1 MKVRLKSQSGASAV
15 EFALILPILLL
26 LVFGI
31 IEMGFVLF
39 DKAMIT
45 NASREGARAGIL
57 FRVSPVTEQE
67 IVDVVNTYLGNAL
80 ITFAESA
87 NPTVT
92 VKKNDSNPGNELT
105 VTVAYTYT
113 SLILPNLINSPVK
126 QDFPRE
132 FNMIAETTMRME

>member
-1 MKVRLKSQSGASAV
+1 MKVRLKSQNGASAV

-45 NASREGARAGIL
+45 NASREGARTGISY
-57 FRVSPVTEQE
+57 RVPPFTDEE
-67 IVDVVNTYLGNAL
+67 ISNVVNSYLGNAL

-87 NPTVT
+87 NPTATVT
-92 VKKNDSNPGNELT
+92 RNGSNPGDELK

>member
-31 IEMGFVLF
+31 IEMGFALF
-39 DKAMIT
+39 DKGMIT
-45 NASREGARAGIL
+45 NASREGARTGISY
-57 FRVSPVTEQE
+57 RVPPFTDEE
-67 IVDVVNTYLGNAL
+67 IGNVVNTYLGNAL
-80 ITFAESA
+80 ITFNETNNA
-87 NPTVT
+87 TVT
-92 VKKNDSNPGNELT
+92 VTRSGSNPGDELK

-113 SLILPNLINSPVK
+113 SLILPNLINDPIK

>member
-45 NASREGARAGIL
+45 NASREGARTGISY
-57 FRVSPVTEQE
+57 RVPSFTDEE
-67 IVDVVNTYLGNAL
+67 ISNVVNSYLGNAL

-87 NPTVT
+87 NPTMTVT
-92 VKKNDSNPGNELT
+92 RNGSNPGDELK

>member
-67 IVDVVNTYLGNAL
+67 IKDVVDTYLGNAL

-87 NPTVT
+87 NHTVT
-92 VKKNDSNPGNELT
+92 VSPPNPGPGDNLK